1 MTKYLPFIWKNLSRN
16 PLRSALTCA
25 AVTLAIA
32 LVCLLMTMP
41 AGLSAIV
48 DTFATNTR
56 ISVHNEAGLVYP
68 LPYSYI
74 QKIRALPGVT
84 GAASWTWFGGVF
96 EVEKG
101 VTFPNFAVEPEHIA
115 VVFKDYEI
123 DPQQLEDFR
132 RYRDGA
138 IVGRGTLER
147 YGWKVGDLVSLR
159 GTVYPIDLSFRIVG
173 EIPNLRAPHF
183 WMNREYV
190 DQALRAA
197 TGSGLDF
204 LGIVWTRVDDPQR
217 VEPLM
222 REIDAMFANSEAET
236 ASETEQAYF
245 KNFFSF
251 LQGLVVVILIVTGL
265 VTLCIVF
272 IAANTAS
279 MAVRERVGEI
289 AVLRALGFGRRLVF
303 GMLLAEGMLLSLL
316 GGAGG
321 ALLALVLTD
330 QLRSRAALSPQMGP
344 LGSFIVT
351 PTIFVQT
358 LFLALFIGMLSG
370 LVPSFGAARRSVAEA
385 LREVV

>member
-1 MTKYLPFIWKNLSRN
+1 MIKFLPFVFKNLTRN
-16 PLRSALTCA
+16 KLRSALTCG
-25 AVTLAIA
+25 AVTLAIS
-32 LVCLLMTMP
+32 LVCLLLTMP
-41 AGLSAIV
+41 DGLRSIV
-48 DTFATNTR
+48 DEFASNTR

-74 QKIRALPGVT
+74 QKIRALPGVDD
-84 GAASWTWFGGVF
+84 AASWTWFGGVF

-101 VTFPNFAVEPEHIA
+101 VTFPNFAVEPEHIG
-115 VVFKDYEI
+115 VVYADYKI
-123 DPQQLEDFR
+123 DAKQLEDFR

-138 IVGRGTLER
+138 IVGRKTLR
-147 YGWKVGDLVSLR
+147 QYGWKIGDLVTLR
-159 GTVYPIDLSFRIVG
+159 GTVFPIDLTFRIVG
-173 EIPNLRAPHF
+173 EIPNERAPHL

-190 DQALRAA
+190 DQALRAQ
-197 TGSGLDF
+197 GSSLDF
-204 LGIVWTRVDDPQR
+204 LGIVWVKVGDPKR

-222 REIDAMFANSEAET
+222 REIDAMFKNSEAET
-236 ASETEQAYF
+236 DSETEQSYF

-265 VTLCIVF
+265 VTLCIIF

-279 MAVRERVGEI
+279 MSVRERIGEI

-303 GMLLAEGMLLSLL
+303 GMLLAEGMLLAGL

-321 ALLALVLTD
+321 ALLGFGLTNL
-330 QLRSRAALSPQMGP
+330 LRAKAALAPQMGP
-344 LGSFIVT
+344 LSSFIVT

-358 LFLALFIGMLSG
+358 LFLALFIGMLAG

>member
-1 MTKYLPFIWKNLSRN
+1 VTKYLPFVWKNLTRN
-16 PLRSALTCA
+16 KLRSLLTCA
-25 AVTLAIA
+25 AVALAIA

-41 AGLSAIV
+41 AGLRAIV
-48 DTFATNTR
+48 DTFANNTR

-68 LPYSYI
+68 LPYAYI

-84 GAASWTWFGGVF
+84 GAVSWTWFGGVF
-96 EVEKG
+96 EIEKG
-101 VTFPNFAVEPEHIA
+101 VTFPNFAVEPEHIP
-115 VVFKDYEI
+115 VVFDDYEI
-123 DPQQLEDFR
+123 DPKQLEDFR

-138 IVGRGTLER
+138 IVGRATLER
-147 YGWKVGDLVSLR
+147 NHWKIGDLVTLR
-159 GTVYPIDLSFRIVG
+159 GTVFPIDLSFRIVG
-173 EIPNLRAPHF
+173 EIPNQRAPHF

-190 DQALRAA
+190 DQALRAI
-197 TGSGLDF
+197 GSSLDF
-204 LGIVWTRVDDPQR
+204 LGIVWVRVDDPQR

-289 AVLRALGFGRRLVF
+289 AVLRALGFGKRLVF
-303 GMLLAEGMLLSLL
+303 GMLLAEGMLLSAI

-330 QLRSRAALSPQMGP
+330 LIRSQAALAPQMGP
-344 LGSFIVT
+344 LGNFIVT

-370 LVPSFGAARRSVAEA
+370 LVPSFGAARRSVSEA